1 MQIAQ
6 WNYERNNTNFNPELE
21 LRMLQEEAQEF
32 KDGLYMY
39 FEVQKGVRL
48 GYISDAIVEMVD
60 AWADY
65 QFVMGGSVFKYL
77 GSDRLFN
84 WDSIRVQEK
93 YMYHI
98 LTDELKI
105 EAFTL
110 RLCLQAVVDANKAKG
125 TEKVNGKIQKG
136 PDWVDP
142 KEVIKGL
149 LKESLDV

>member
-6 WNYERNNTNFNPELE
+6 WNYERNNTNFDPELE
-21 LRMLQEEAQEF
+21 LRMLAEEAQEF
-32 KDGLYMY
+32 RDGMVMY
-39 FEVQKGVRL
+39 FETLKDPTLPVA
-48 GYISDAIVEMVD
+48 DTIVEMVD

-98 LTDELKI
+98 LTDDLKI
-105 EAFTL
+105 EPYTL
-110 RLCLQAVVDANKAKG
+110 RLCLQAVIDANKAKG

-136 PDWVDP
+136 ESWRDP
-142 KEVIKGL
+142 KEAIFEI
-149 LKESLDV
+149 LKEAGDV